1 MRKTVPADVSIR
13 WARSDIRQSS
23 HNLWL
28 DLEKEC
34 VHVSDGWGVAFAA
47 LRLWALDLSNGRE
60 KESCVF

>member
-13 WARSDIRQSS
+13 WARSDIRQSRHS
-23 HNLWL
+23 SWL

-34 VHVSDGWGVAFAA
+34 VLVSDGWGVAFAA

-60 KESCVF
+60 MAFSVF